1 MFYIESIVIFK
12 IMEIDVDMGIEG
24 EFLEVRGIKD

>member
-1 MFYIESIVIFK
+1 MFDIESIVIFK

-24 EFLEVRGIKD
+24 ELLEVRGIKD